1 MKFISLTKFVPAV
14 LALALLSACQKPEK
28 DNPTP
33 TPENPVKLKTPEL
46 TLNSQTYGGFVIS
59 WEEIEHASSYI
70 VFVDEDKFTVDV
82 PSFEAT
88 DLLPGTYKVIA
99 KAVSGS
105 EEYIDSDWSEELLV
119 EVEKEPV
126 VHNDM
131 IELLECGRYSFTF
144 RIKGGNNYY
153 KFEPVE
159 KVAYEMYGG
168 SSPEAYLA
176 QFGIRGYGDMDY
188 EWVDGDVYDGYYEI
202 SVAPDRDYIIFAAI
216 CDADYNITGPV
227 SRIDF
232 RTEPNPVSDKKIAIT
247 LSEVKSTSVRIE
259 ATPDAGISQYYIY
272 AREKDWYDGILG
284 DYGES
289 MLISLIKHA
298 YETGLAKRYSGASSE
313 VWEGLHPSTEYTV
326 GAVGI
331 ESNTGAE
338 MLITEQFTTAASSGA
353 KPKLDMSI
361 TASPDMS
368 YASANLTIKS
378 DIAYLIRY
386 AFMPT
391 GDAQYMYL
399 KKGKTYDDIIS
410 SVGTDLTVDEVAMAN
425 AGGFSVQF
433 EDLWPETEYTCI
445 VSVRSN
451 ELETVTKYA
460 TVTMTAEPVL
470 PRVESDLFD
479 VLPGK
484 WLLSYDAIKSN
495 GDPYRVENVEV
506 EIAASPDAASADKY
520 RGQNKLVVLG
530 YQFFSD
536 YATNPIPYYSPEDLM
551 EVSGYWK
558 DYKSLAYRDYGPK
571 FCLQIAQDG
580 TVSVPTSLSAPL
592 YDWDVSTV
600 MFVGV
605 DWGNKW
611 TAPAAFPVEIS
622 ADRKTI
628 TIKECK
634 AGPEFNNGTYRPGVF
649 MNGVTSMLNAASSD
663 IVLRRVES
671 GNSVAL
677 SSKSSGPVR
686 HRPELKGGP
695 SVFLPVGF

>member
-1 MKFISLTKFVPAV
+1 MKCTLLTKLVPAV

-33 TPENPVKLKTPEL
+33 TPENPVKLKTPEPVVR
-46 TLNSQTYGGFVIS
+46 SQSSTGFVIS
-59 WEEIEHASSYI
+59 WEEIENASSYI
-70 VFVDEDKFTVDV
+70 VFFKDAEETVET
-82 PSFEAT
+82 PQFEAKNLT
-88 DLLPGTYKVIA
+88 IGTYTVNV

-105 EEYIDSDWSEELLV
+105 KEYTDSDWSEPIAV
-119 EVEKEPV
+119 EVKTETGSE
-126 VHNDM
+126 NEL

-144 RIKGGNNYY
+144 RIKGGDNYY
-153 KFEPVE
+153 RFEPVE
-159 KVAYEMYGG
+159 KIAYEMYGG

-176 QFGIRGYGDMDY
+176 QFGIRGYGDRDY

-202 SVAPDRDYIIFAAI
+202 SVAPDREYIIFAAI
-216 CDADYNITGPV
+216 CDAEYNITGPV

-232 RTEPNPVSDKKIAIT
+232 RTEANPVSDKKIDIK
-247 LSEVKSTSVRIE
+247 LSEITSTSVRIT
-259 ATPDAGISQYYIY
+259 AKPDAAISEYYIY
-272 AREKDWYDGILG
+272 ARDKAWYDDIITN
-284 DYGES
+284 YGES
-289 MLISLIKHA
+289 MLITLIKYPSA
-298 YETGLAKRYSGASSE
+298 NAKHYYAESSE
-313 VWEGLHPSTEYTV
+313 VWEGFKPSSEYIV
-326 GAVGI
+326 GAVGV
-331 ESNTGAE
+331 EGSTGAE
-338 MLITEQFTTAASSGA
+338 VLIMEPFTTSASSGTE
-353 KPKLDMSI
+353 PKLDISI
-361 TASPDMS
+361 ETAADKPHE
-368 YASANLTIKS
+368 NVKLTVKS

-391 GDAQYMYL
+391 ADVQYMYL
-399 KKGKTYDDIIS
+399 SKGKTYDDIIS
-410 SVGTDLTVDEVAMAN
+410 AVGTDLTVEEVAMAN
-425 AGGFSVQF
+425 AGGFSVQI
-433 EDLWPETEYTCI
+433 EALWPETEYTCI
-445 VSVRSN
+445 VSTRSN
-451 ELETVTKYA
+451 EWVTVTRH
-460 TVTMTAEPVL
+460 TTITMAAEPVL

-506 EIAASPDAASADKY
+506 EIAVSPDAASADKY

-530 YQFFSD
+530 YQFFND

-580 TVSVPTSLSAPL
+580 TVSVPTSLNAPL

-663 IVLRRVES
+663 IVLKRVES
-671 GNSVAL
+671 GNSAAL

-686 HRPELKGGP
+686 YRPELKGGP